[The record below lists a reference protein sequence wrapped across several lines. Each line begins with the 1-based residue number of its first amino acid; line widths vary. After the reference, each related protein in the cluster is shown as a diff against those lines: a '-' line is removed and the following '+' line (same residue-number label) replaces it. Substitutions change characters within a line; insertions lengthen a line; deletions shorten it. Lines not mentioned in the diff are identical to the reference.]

1 MSARPLR
8 PSSFGSSPPSIKMH
22 GLISLGAALAVMV
35 QGTTAATSAVATWYG
50 GNLNGGNCLFSGYTL
65 PSSVLGTALS
75 YTNYNGN
82 CGTCLNVKGSKGNT
96 IKVMVVDK
104 CPSGCGNGQL
114 DLSPDAFAKLDD
126 PNKGQISVSWEQ
138 VPCGITSPLIVRNK
152 EGTSKYWFSMQVVNH
167 NYPVTKFE
175 VSTDSGK
182 SWQPTVRQDYNYWQ
196 KSSGDGFLV
205 DTVSVR
211 VTCSNGKQVV
221 VNKVGTKE
229 KASFTASGNC

>member
-1 MSARPLR
+1 MQGI
-8 PSSFGSSPPSIKMH
+8 FSI
-22 GLISLGAALAVMV
+22 GAALAVMI
-35 QGTTAATSAVATWYG
+35 QGTAAATSAVATWYG
-50 GNLNGGNCLFSGYTL
+50 GNLSGGNCLFSSYTL

-82 CGTCLNVKGSKGNT
+82 CGTCLNVKGPKGNT

-114 DLSPDAFAKLDD
+114 DLFSDAFAKLDD

-152 EGTSKYWFSMQVVNH
+152 EGTSKWWFSMQVVNH

-221 VNKVGTKE
+221 VNNVGTKE

>member
-1 MSARPLR
+1 
-8 PSSFGSSPPSIKMH
+8 MH
-22 GLISLGAALAVMV
+22 GLISFGAALAVMV

-82 CGTCLNVKGSKGNT
+82 CGTCLNVKGPKGNT

-114 DLSPDAFAKLDD
+114 DLFPDAFAKLDD

>member
-1 MSARPLR
+1 
-8 PSSFGSSPPSIKMH
+8 MH
-22 GLISLGAALAVMV
+22 GLYSIGAALAVMI
-35 QGTTAATSAVATWYG
+35 QGTSAVTSAPATWYG
-50 GNLNGGNCLFSGYTL
+50 GNLSGGNCLFSSYTL

-75 YTNYNGN
+75 YSDYNGN
-82 CGTCLNVKGSKGNT
+82 CGTCLSVKGPKGNS

-104 CPSGCGNGQL
+104 CPSGCGKGQL
-114 DLSPDAFAKLDD
+114 DLFPDAFAKLDD
-126 PNKGQISVSWEQ
+126 PNKGKINVQWEQ

-221 VNKVGTKE
+221 VKNVGTKE
-229 KASFTASGNC
+229 NAPFTATGNC

>member
-1 MSARPLR
+1 
-8 PSSFGSSPPSIKMH
+8 
-22 GLISLGAALAVMV
+22 
-35 QGTTAATSAVATWYG
+35 
-50 GNLNGGNCLFSGYTL
+50 
-65 PSSVLGTALS
+65 
-75 YTNYNGN
+75 
-82 CGTCLNVKGSKGNT
+82 
-96 IKVMVVDK
+96 MVVCD
-104 CPSGCGNGQL
+104 SDHGSNQYSL
-114 DLSPDAFAKLDD
+114 TYINS
-126 PNKGQISVSWEQ
+126 
-138 VPCGITSPLIVRNK
+138 R
-152 EGTSKYWFSMQVVNH
+152 FSMQVVNH

-221 VNKVGTKE
+221 VNNVGTKE

>member
-1 MSARPLR
+1 
-8 PSSFGSSPPSIKMH
+8 MH
-22 GLISLGAALAVMV
+22 SLLSVVAALAVMI
-35 QGTTAATSAVATWYG
+35 QGTNAAATSAVATWYG

-82 CGTCLNVKGSKGNT
+82 CGTCLNVKGPKGNT

-104 CPSGCGNGQL
+104 CPQGCGAGQL
-114 DLSPDAFAKLDD
+114 DLFPDAFAKLDD
-126 PNKGQISVSWEQ
+126 PNKGEIKVQWEQ
-138 VPCGITSPLIVRNK
+138 VPCGITTPIVVRNK
-152 EGTSKYWFSMQVVNH
+152 EGTSKWWFSMQVMNH

-175 VSTDSGK
+175 VSADGGK
-182 SWQPTVRQDYNYWQ
+182 TWQSIVRQDYNYWQ
-196 KSSGDGFLV
+196 KSSGDGFNV

-221 VNKVGTKE
+221 INNVGTTE
-229 KASFTASGNC
+229 KAQFKASANC